1 MVWSRSRL
9 CVCCVTLMLSFP
21 ALAAETVGKAIL
33 INTSVTG
40 SAGALAVSSP
50 VHRNES
56 IRTSATG
63 LGEFVFRDG
72 TRLAVG
78 AGSSVVVDKFVFND
92 DDTAKTLSIK
102 AAKGSFR
109 WISGS
114 SKSSAYTIKTPV
126 GTMGIRGT
134 AFDFYVGPD
143 GTTAVV
149 LLSGSANFCGRKG
162 CQELRRRCDAVIA
175 TRSGVSKARRAN
187 RTMLSE
193 LRNRRALPF
202 QTGDQRLSR
211 KLRVGG
217 SGCLSVASLQAPS
230 QKSIRGVSPSASPAS
245 PGTPGSPGTPAP
257 DNGGKRGNNGK
268 GNGPGDGSPNG
279 RADTDR

>member
-1 MVWSRSRL
+1 MVWSRSCL
-9 CVCCVTLMLSFP
+9 SVCCVTLILCFP

-33 INTSVTG
+33 INTAVTG
-40 SAGALAVSSP
+40 NAGSLAVSSP

-72 TRLAVG
+72 TKLAVG

-92 DDTAKTLSIK
+92 DNTAKTLSIK

-149 LLSGSANFCGRKG
+149 LLSGRANFCGRNG

-175 TRSGVSKARRAN
+175 TRSGVSKATRADRN
-187 RTMLSE
+187 ILSE
-193 LRNRRALPF
+193 VRNRRALPF

-211 KLRVGG
+211 RLRVGG
-217 SGCLSVASLQAPS
+217 GGCLAVASLQVPS
-230 QKSIRGVSPSASPAS
+230 QKSIRSVSPAAPEPPNA
-245 PGTPGSPGTPAP
+245 PEPPAP
-257 DNGGKRGNNGK
+257 EQGGKRGNNGK
-268 GNGPGDGSPNG
+268 GNGGDDGSPNDRPDTG
-279 RADTDR
+279 R